1 MPLVSK
7 VEKRSAKFPPITK
20 SRFREHSREESGHV
34 KSHSPVMHGPFL
46 ACSSLAS
53 SRDFLR
59 YQMGSRK

>member
-1 MPLVSK
+1 MALVSK

-20 SRFREHSREESGHV
+20 SSFREHSREE
-34 KSHSPVMHGPFL
+34 SHSPVMHGPFL
-46 ACSSLAS
+46 ACSSLVS

>member
-1 MPLVSK
+1 MALVSK
-7 VEKRSAKFPPITK
+7 VEKRKRK
-20 SRFREHSREESGHV
+20 SSFREHSREESGHV

-46 ACSSLAS
+46 ACSSLVS